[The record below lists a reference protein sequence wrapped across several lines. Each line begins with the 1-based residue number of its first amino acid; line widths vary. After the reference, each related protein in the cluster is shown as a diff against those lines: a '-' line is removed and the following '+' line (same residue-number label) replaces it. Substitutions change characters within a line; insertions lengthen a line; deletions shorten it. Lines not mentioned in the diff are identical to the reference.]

1 MEGNYTV
8 EELLLFSSVSGT
20 GLDVIIPVAGD
31 LSIEGVYRDVASL
44 SIKYF
49 NKALSARLFPIPKK
63 MLETLLIFDNPYL
76 TSSVVMIELTVSR
89 KASCQQHI

>member
-20 GLDVIIPVAGD
+20 GLDIIPVAGD
-31 LSIEGVYRDVASL
+31 ISKKTIEGVYRDVASL

-49 NKALSARLFPIPKK
+49 NKALSARLFPIRKK
-63 MLETLLIFDNPYL
+63 MLETLLIF
-76 TSSVVMIELTVSR
+76 
-89 KASCQQHI
+89 